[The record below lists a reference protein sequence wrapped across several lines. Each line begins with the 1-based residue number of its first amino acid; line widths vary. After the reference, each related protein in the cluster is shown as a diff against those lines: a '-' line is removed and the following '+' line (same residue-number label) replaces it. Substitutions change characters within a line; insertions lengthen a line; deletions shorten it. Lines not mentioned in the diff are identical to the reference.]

1 MNGYFLGKPLDL
13 LVANSDVVSVEHYK
27 PLANDLP
34 PMDDV
39 PSPSAIIEIH
49 VKTVEDA
56 RNLIKSSAFEH
67 FFINLNELTAPWK
80 RVHLEVFD
88 TVHYP
93 IPGFQ
98 HTPPRN
104 ARLSFVVRYYGAPS
118 HQREFEE
125 FYTLNHPPLLA
136 QFPGIRN
143 VICYLPLDVDVGIA
157 INQEHTILGNE
168 VVFDDL
174 GGLSAALDSEAML
187 AVMEDSAGFPTFTYS
202 SHHVMLR
209 TLVHSCGKD

>member
-1 MNGYFLGKPLDL
+1 ML
-13 LVANSDVVSVEHYK
+13 
-27 PLANDLP
+27 
-34 PMDDV
+34 
-39 PSPSAIIEIH
+39 
-49 VKTVEDA
+49 
-56 RNLIKSSAFEH
+56 SAFEH
-67 FFINLNELTAPWK
+67 SFIKLTELTAPWK
-80 RVHLEVFD
+80 RVHLELFD

-93 IPGFQ
+93 ISGLQ
-98 HTPPRN
+98 QIPPRN

-118 HQREFEE
+118 HQREFIK

-143 VICYLPLDVDVGIA
+143 VICYLPLDIDVGIE

-174 GGLSAALDSEAML
+174 DGLSAALDSEAML
-187 AVMEDSAGFPTFTYS
+187 AVMEDSAEFPTFTYS

-209 TLVHSCGKD
+209 TLVHSCGRD